1 MIRYPNFSWW
11 QGIVEDRND
20 PEQFGRY
27 RVRIIGYHTL
37 DKAVMPTESLPWA
50 IPMQPVT
57 SAAISGV
64 GTSPTGLVEGSS
76 VIGFFVDGEDSQ
88 IPVIMGSF
96 GVEDNVPSPDGKP
109 ESAESLS
116 QRGFFD
122 PTGTYP
128 RRKQLKKS
136 EDEGFLDKV
145 KDFVEDGLGGIVDE
159 LGNKLTGDAEGV
171 DEVDVGKNVLEEAS
185 SSRLSR
191 GGDTSENHYSLSA
204 KRKSRITEIPRGFA
218 SKISGWSN
226 VELPFE
232 HENKDNFGSDILDE
246 LGNLTKRENEK
257 NSVKPGTYEPTYWD
271 EPHPQGSEKSQ
282 SEYPYN
288 HVRESESGHVFEV
301 DDTPGAERIHEFHT
315 AGTFKEIQAD
325 GTKVEKIV
333 GDDYVI
339 DLKNRSMYVGGNFDL
354 MVEGDYNIN
363 VKGNK
368 YEHITGHSYNTV
380 MGNRLNKI
388 QGHELVDTESSYLL
402 MVGGNFNCQVGT
414 TDKDKKSMGNYR
426 LRVTNQMN
434 ETIQGKH
441 KVVGGQDFKHV
452 VKGDFTVSTT
462 LRTGPD
468 PDALL
473 DLAKGGKLGADA
485 FVSGGSIKL
494 EAIKNIDLNTFI
506 TKMPRWML
514 PPKSPI
520 GSSISIVSDRINNTA
535 QVDMVER
542 IGPVAPPSFEQLIGN
557 KKTFVTNPT
566 GVGGIQNMLVGAG
579 VIENNITGLG
589 AINNFVVG
597 AGFINNAIAGAGT
610 IIDTTGATLPTTFGT
625 PSAIPIGTS
634 STIMT
639 NVSLLTVTPLVGI
652 TAITNITGVTTIVGA
667 TSITGLTAVT
677 GALTVTGLVT
687 GGTTVLQSHVHPIAG
702 GSSSPGPTGP
712 PA

>member
-11 QGIVEDRND
+11 QGIVEDRHD

-37 DKAVMPTESLPWA
+37 DKAILPTESLPWA

-64 GTSPTGLVEGSS
+64 GSSPTGLVEGSS

-88 IPVIMGSF
+88 IPVIMGCF
-96 GVEDNVPSPDGKP
+96 GVEDNVPAPDGIP
-109 ESAESLS
+109 ETPEALA

-128 RRKQLKKS
+128 RRKELKKS
-136 EDEGFLDKV
+136 EDEGLLDKV
-145 KDFVEDGLGGIVDE
+145 KGLVEDGVGGVLDE

-171 DEVDVGKNVLEEAS
+171 DEVDVGKNVLGEAS
-185 SSRLSR
+185 SSRLAR
-191 GGDTSENHYSLSA
+191 GGDTSENHYSLKG
-204 KRKSRITEIPRGFA
+204 KRDSRITKIPRGYA
-218 SKISGWSN
+218 SKISGWTN
-226 VELPFE
+226 IEIPFE
-232 HENKDNFGSDILDE
+232 HDNDG
-246 LGNLTKRENEK
+246 EK
-257 NSVKPGTYEPTYWD
+257 IPVKAGTYEPTYWD
-271 EPHPQGSEKSQ
+271 EPHPQGVEKSE
-282 SEYPYN
+282 SKYPYN
-288 HVRESESGHVFEV
+288 HVRETESGHVFEV
-301 DDTPGAERIHEFHT
+301 DDTPGAERIHEYHT
-315 AGTFKEIQAD
+315 AGSFREVQAD

-339 DLKNRSMYVGGNFDL
+339 DLKNKSMYVGGNFDL

-368 YEHITGHSYNTV
+368 YEHVSGHSYNV
-380 MGNRLNKI
+380 IKGNRLNKI
-388 QGHELVDTESSYLL
+388 QGHELIDTESTYHM
-402 MVGGNFNCQVGT
+402 MVGGNFNCQVGV

-434 ETIQGKH
+434 QTIQGKH
-441 KVVGGQDFKHV
+441 KIFGGQDFKHV
-452 VKGDFTVSTT
+452 VKGDFHVNTT

-473 DLAKGGKLGADA
+473 DLAKGGSVGADA

-494 EAIKNIDLNTFI
+494 EAIKKIDLNTFV
-506 TKMPRWML
+506 TKL
-514 PPKSPI
+514 PKVPGSPV
-520 GSSISIVSDRINNTA
+520 GSQISLVSDRINQTA

-542 IGPVAPPSFEQLIGN
+542 IGPVAPPSFVQMIGN
-557 KKTFVTNPT
+557 KKTFVMNPT
-566 GVGGIQNMLVGAG
+566 GVGGIQNYLAGAG
-579 VIENNITGLG
+579 VIENNITGIG

-610 IIDTTGATLPTTFGT
+610 ISNVTGAALPGTFGT
-625 PSAIPIGTS
+625 PAAVLAGT
-634 STIMT
+634 TTQIMT
-639 NVSLLTVTPLVGI
+639 NASILTVTPTVGI
-652 TAITNITGVTTIVGA
+652 TAITNILGATTVTGV
-667 TSITGLTAVT
+667 GLVN

-687 GGTTVLQSHVHPIAG
+687 GGTTILQTHVHSVG
-702 GSSSPGPTGP
+702 GSAAPSTGTP
-712 PA
+712 I

>member
-11 QGIVEDRND
+11 QGIVEDRHD

-37 DKAVMPTESLPWA
+37 DKNVLPTESLPWA

-64 GTSPTGLVEGSS
+64 GSSPTGLVEGSS

-88 IPVIMGSF
+88 IPVIMGCF
-96 GVEDNVPSPDGKP
+96 GVEDNVPAPDGIP
-109 ESAESLS
+109 ETPEALA

-128 RRKQLKKS
+128 RRKELKKS
-136 EDEGFLDKV
+136 EDEGLLDKV
-145 KDFVEDGLGGIVDE
+145 KGLVEDGVGGVLDE

-171 DEVDVGKNVLEEAS
+171 DEVDVGKNVLGEAS
-185 SSRLSR
+185 SSRLAR
-191 GGDTSENHYSLSA
+191 GGDTSENHYSLKG
-204 KRKSRITEIPRGFA
+204 KRDSRITKIPRGYA
-218 SKISGWSN
+218 SKISGWTN
-226 VELPFE
+226 IEIPFE
-232 HENKDNFGSDILDE
+232 HDNDG
-246 LGNLTKRENEK
+246 EK
-257 NSVKPGTYEPTYWD
+257 IPVKAGTYEPTYWD
-271 EPHPQGSEKSQ
+271 EPHPQGVEKSE
-282 SEYPYN
+282 SKYPYN
-288 HVRESESGHVFEV
+288 HVRETESGHVFEV
-301 DDTPGAERIHEFHT
+301 DDTPGAERIHEYHT
-315 AGTFKEIQAD
+315 AGSFREVQAD

-339 DLKNRSMYVGGNFDL
+339 DLKNKSMYVGGNFDL

-368 YEHITGHSYNTV
+368 YEHVSGHSYNV
-380 MGNRLNKI
+380 IKGNRLNKI
-388 QGHELVDTESSYLL
+388 QGHELIDTESTYHM
-402 MVGGNFNCQVGT
+402 MVGGNFNCQVGV

-434 ETIQGKH
+434 QTIQGKH
-441 KVVGGQDFKHV
+441 KIFGGQDFKHV
-452 VKGDFTVSTT
+452 VKGDFHVNTT

-473 DLAKGGKLGADA
+473 DLAKGGSVGADA

-494 EAIKNIDLNTFI
+494 EAIKKIDLNTFV
-506 TKMPRWML
+506 TKL
-514 PPKSPI
+514 PKVPGSPV
-520 GSSISIVSDRINNTA
+520 GSQISLVSDRINQTA

-542 IGPVAPPSFEQLIGN
+542 IGPVAPPSFVQMIGN
-557 KKTFVTNPT
+557 KKTFVMNPT
-566 GVGGIQNMLVGAG
+566 GVGGIQNYLAGAG
-579 VIENNITGLG
+579 VIENNITGIG

-610 IIDTTGATLPTTFGT
+610 ISNVTGAALPGTFGT
-625 PSAIPIGTS
+625 PAAVLAGT
-634 STIMT
+634 TTQIMT
-639 NVSLLTVTPLVGI
+639 NASILTVTPTVGI
-652 TAITNITGVTTIVGA
+652 TAITNILGATTVTGV
-667 TSITGLTAVT
+667 GLVN

-687 GGTTVLQSHVHPIAG
+687 GGTTILQTHVHSVG
-702 GSSSPGPTGP
+702 GSAAPSTGTP
-712 PA
+712 I